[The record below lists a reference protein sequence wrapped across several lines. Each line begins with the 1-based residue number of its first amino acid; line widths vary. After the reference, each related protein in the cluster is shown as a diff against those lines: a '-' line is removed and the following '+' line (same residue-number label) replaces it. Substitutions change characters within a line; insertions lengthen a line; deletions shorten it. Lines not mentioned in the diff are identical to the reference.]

1 MASTPLTTQV
11 SALLDESG
19 VREGSV
25 HHAES
30 GMFFLR
36 HNDATA
42 QVAAVYQPLLCLV
55 LQGAKEVGTSTRTL
69 TVSNGQSL
77 LVSHS
82 LPVTSRITI
91 ASHNCPYIAL
101 VLPLD
106 LELLRELAPNA
117 PLRSAGALQDPFSI
131 SLYPADEDLEKALT
145 RYIEQCEEEA
155 SRTVLAPITL
165 QEIHARLLMGP
176 HGDQLQKLLW
186 HETTASRVFQATQH
200 IQANLSTAI
209 AIADLAKRAGMS
221 NSAFFEHFKSIT
233 GTSPLQYQK
242 DLRLLRARD
251 ALRSS
256 NNKVSEVAFSVGYD
270 SPAQFSREYARK
282 FGISPKQDRATA
294 SAA

>member
-1 MASTPLTTQV
+1 
-11 SALLDESG
+11 
-19 VREGSV
+19 
-25 HHAES
+25 
-30 GMFFLR
+30 
-36 HNDATA
+36 
-42 QVAAVYQPLLCLV
+42 
-55 LQGAKEVGTSTRTL
+55 L

-77 LVSHS
+77 LVSHT
-82 LPVTSRITI
+82 LPVTSRVTT
-91 ASHNCPYIAL
+91 ASHDCPYIAL

-131 SLYPADEDLEKALT
+131 SLYPADEGLENALA
-145 RYIEQCEEEA
+145 RYIEQCGVET

-165 QEIHARLLMGP
+165 REIHARLLMGP

-186 HETTASRVFQATQH
+186 HETKASRVFQATQH

-209 AIADLAKRAGMS
+209 AIADLAERAGMS
-221 NSAFFEHFKSIT
+221 SSAFFEHFKSVT

-256 NNKVSEVAFSVGYD
+256 HNKVSEIAFSVGYD